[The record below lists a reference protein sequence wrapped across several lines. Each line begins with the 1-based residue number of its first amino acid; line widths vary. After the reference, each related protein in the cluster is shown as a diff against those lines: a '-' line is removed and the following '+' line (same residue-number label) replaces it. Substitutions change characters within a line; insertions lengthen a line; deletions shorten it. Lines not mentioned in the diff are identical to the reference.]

1 MARIVAL
8 LLLYISVA
16 CAEILTPPYFNLALG
31 KKITATATCGDE
43 GPELY
48 CKLVGANADHD
59 ERVIQGQV
67 CDFCDSTNE
76 AKKHPPEFAVDGME
90 TWWQSPPLSRGMK
103 YNEIN
108 LTIDLG
114 QEFHVA
120 YVFVRMGNSPRPG
133 VWSLEKSTDYGKTY
147 KPWQHFSD
155 SPQDCERYFGKES
168 LQPISRDDSVICSI
182 EYSKIVPLEG
192 GEIPISLLNYRPSAN
207 KYFNSSVLQEWTR
220 ATNVRLR
227 LIRTK
232 NLLGHLMS
240 VARQDPTVTRRYYYS
255 IKDISIGGRC
265 MCNGHADTC
274 DPADPESDTSI
285 LVCRCQHN
293 TCGTQCAACCP
304 GFEQKKWRISQ
315 NWDRF
320 ECEPCNCHNHAT
332 ECNYDADVDAKRL
345 SLDIHGN
352 YEGGGVCKNCQHN
365 TEGINCNK
373 CQATYYRPYGKRWDE
388 LDVCQPC
395 NCDLHYSTGN
405 CEEETGRCECRVE
418 FNPPNCDSCAY
429 GYFDYPNCKPCTCNL
444 NGTEGQHCTPT
455 DGMCPCKYNY
465 AGKSCEICAD
475 GYYSPECKNCEC
487 NSVGSVS
494 QVCDKTSGNCTCKSK
509 YSGRTCNQCEAG
521 YYNYPTCK
529 HCNCDT
535 SGTQP
540 NICDDVTGQCICK
553 SGFGGP
559 RCDQCISGYY
569 MEVRGRERSCVPC
582 SCSPTGSTS
591 TSCSA
596 DGKCNCL
603 VNFGGKQCDQC
614 SPGYYKYPECLPC
627 NCDESGTIGSTCD
640 DNGQC
645 NCKPNFDGIKCD
657 KCREQFYNYPACEEC
672 NCDPRGVIAS
682 FAGCGSVPAGELCQC
697 KARVQGRICN
707 DCKPLFW
714 NLQDYNP
721 QGCQECNCDLSG
733 TLGGL
738 GACNTRD
745 GQCMCKMHVG
755 EKQCNQCQDG
765 FYKLETYNQFGCT
778 ACDCD
783 IGGSIDNNCDKI
795 TGQCRCHSRVEGRRC
810 DRPIRAHY
818 FPTLHQFQ
826 YEIEEGLTQSGP
838 VRYRNS
844 EEVFP
849 GYSWKGYVVFSLL
862 QNEVIN
868 VVHIGKSSLYRMV
881 LKYANPLRDPVSAT
895 IVITPESVIETQQ
908 SFNVYLRPTILPQLL
923 TVVVDKGNAPAP
935 FVMNAGNWTVTIKTT
950 KEIMIDYFVL
960 IPEAYY
966 EATVLTK
973 LVDKP
978 CLIGDNKLCRHFAYP
993 SVEGRPISNVSQLVT
1008 AVTEFVNDPEQLR
1021 EYNVG
1026 PQDIPIINQSEQNE
1040 LQFNMKI
1047 DPNGPYVLV
1056 IEYVTPIN
1064 ITGLQISATSSNPSS
1079 GMYNLSSKGIII
1091 IRFQSGDDSES
1102 FALANLND
1110 CPYTSPCRQ
1119 VVIDD
1124 LSRINSFHVQDPN
1137 NVIYI
1142 DGDTNTLAGIKS
1154 IIAIPESEWHL
1165 DYITPRPYCLR
1176 KNGRCIPAVFSTAV
1190 DSKKVEIESGT
1201 GGNRDIRPPILD
1213 NSTIVVYLA
1222 SDFEP
1227 IKIESKVPSPGDYMF
1242 VLHYYQPNH
1251 PESSIRVN
1259 LTADGQLYETIIPI
1273 KHCPSNSGCRALLT
1287 QGDGNT
1293 QFAVN
1298 ENVTIA
1304 FKGDKSKGLWLDY
1317 VLIIAKPDFVE
1328 SALSEVNRVDYTR
1341 EFIDKCAVNHYY
1353 ISANETGFC
1362 RDAMFSITSE
1372 YNSGAL
1378 SCFCDFMGSTELE
1391 CNTFGGQCPCKEN
1404 VIGRTCTSCR
1414 TGYYGFPNCRPC
1426 HCPATAICDENGE
1439 CICPKNVEGENCDRC
1454 KPYTFNFDV
1463 QRGCDDCNCNP
1474 LGVINNQLQCE
1485 ADSGNCLCKDNVIGR
1500 ICDHC
1505 VPGHYAFPDCLQCTC
1520 DLDGTTD
1527 DVCDQNTAQC
1537 YCKKNVRGQACNV
1550 CKDEYF
1556 NLQPDN
1562 PDGCTKC
1569 HCFGKTT
1576 RCSSSYL
1583 SWAEINGMIDW
1594 YLANV
1599 EANRS
1604 LNIYPIA
1611 VPPTLLN
1618 DSVIGAELA
1627 SSDDSQKVVYFGAP
1641 EYYLG
1646 KRLTSYGG
1654 YLTYSIFYTTQGHG
1668 HATDAADVIIGGP
1681 NGFIVHNSVEQP
1693 PAHENWIHSVRM
1705 SEDEFT
1711 NLDGSAVTRD
1721 QFMNILVNITSIYI
1735 RATYWHE
1742 AVSTRLMAVTLDVGV
1757 EQYAEGDRR
1766 ASSVEECQ
1774 CPKAYQGLSCE
1785 QCAEGHYR
1793 LSSGPHAGLCVPC
1806 QCNGHSRECD
1816 VHTGICLGCTDNTMG
1831 DHCEQCIIGYHGDA
1845 TVGTPRD
1852 CLICACPIPYASN
1865 NFAVGCDLSE
1875 NGSLISC
1882 VCKPGYGGARC
1893 EYCTAGYYG
1902 IPEQIGDYCKP
1913 CNCSGNINTND
1924 PGSCDSITGDCLK
1937 CVNNTAGA
1945 ACNLCAPGF
1954 FGDAIFSKNCTACVC
1969 DEYGMERCDPTTGTC
1984 ICRPGV
1990 IGEKC
1995 DRCAPNHYGLNS
2007 GQGCTPCDCG
2017 IASESTQCDDN
2028 TGHCRCAKGVT
2039 GKHCDQCAAG
2049 YWNYT
2054 KEGCDHCNCNKGY
2067 SVGFMCNATGQC
2079 ECLPGVIGEKC
2090 DRCPERWVLIPQEG
2104 CLECDSCTDA
2114 LIFTVEDLNDL
2125 LRSETLDFKDKADTF
2140 FTTQRLNY
2148 ISNQTELLKP
2158 RITELRN
2165 VDLREVTSA
2174 VKGLETNAKNLLR
2187 SAEFAATDSD
2197 KQIIRAAD
2205 LKNAADEILTSV
2217 RENGR
2222 KAKDV
2227 VSHVAELATGL
2238 ELSQQPKVDSALQE
2252 ARQIKNDI
2260 AEKDLKPKE
2269 EQAFN
2274 AYANAS
2280 EQIERMNLF
2289 VQPVNEQIKKFE
2301 SVINAT
2307 RELKEKLHEML
2318 EYTDVAH
2325 HTASEAEKL
2334 NENNRK
2340 SKFGNKVLSVTKLNG
2355 AAMKDLID
2363 AAIDIN
2369 NATFFTSIVD
2379 GITKNAVNVLKD
2391 LSSANNETED
2401 SLKRI
2406 ADDLPN
2412 LTNLTDEALVHAS
2425 NIKNRA
2431 DSLRAL
2437 AERENN
2443 NTRTQDAYSAAS
2455 AYSSIVQEIS
2465 NAKKASDEAE
2475 AAVANVTTINN
2486 LLNASV
2492 SPARERSLELS
2503 ERANLALTNVEQKL
2517 RPNLTQAE
2525 KGLQNATSTLAYADD
2540 ENNAIQLSLPN
2551 APQTSLD
2558 KEKEKVNKVS
2568 ETVKSTKEIMSQ
2580 LGKDLA
2586 SSKEWAQTLP
2596 KLADDAQKMTANIEN
2611 LLSKIGEMGPN
2622 ITSIYRT
2629 VKMKQED
2636 LENRRKVADE
2646 KLQKLKSLIE
2656 QARTVTNRIPVG
2668 VTFDRLTTLQP
2679 RLPDTVDEMSTSTH
2693 VSAYFRTNEKNGF
2706 ILYLGNPKDTM
2717 LRRTKSDDFMVL
2729 GVQNGYPY
2737 LVMDIGDSAESGR
2750 EPARIGSEKFVADN
2764 RWYQVIVDRVGRN
2777 VKLSI
2782 RESLDNGTDKIHDKE
2797 AVLPGQHTIF
2807 NLDREKSKLY
2817 IGGVPSDAK
2826 LQGINFPAFEGQIEE
2841 LMIGD
2846 TPVGLWN
2853 FVNAANLKGARQ
2865 RDKLISSQSGP
2876 QEYRFNGRSHII
2888 MPGRGYLGSQKNQV
2902 LLFFRTYAPDGL
2914 IYLVGD
2920 NKHFFSIQMQDGHVY
2935 LQVSLGNPD
2944 DMVIIGTMKTY
2955 NDGKWHRLDAG
2966 RYFTSCSLRVD
2977 NEILKMVSTS
2987 DVKEITSLDTMNFGG
3002 NNKGIIHV
3010 TSKGFDGCL
3019 RQISI
3024 DGVNIDLSD
3033 NVESVGI
3040 AYGCQFASLVSFSG
3054 ENSYLRFVDITTENL
3069 QLTLKF
3075 KTSSPDGLLFVYVSR
3090 TQTMATP
3097 DSISLSLIKGTLVLM
3112 SQRESLDTGLSTY
3125 NDSQWHV
3132 VTVTHSSKA
3141 LRLVVDDFDYFSTD
3155 SAPAPLHILDGVLF
3169 VGGVQPGYVV
3179 GGKVGSKTP
3188 FKGCIADA
3196 TINGRVLNLLEPFS
3210 NHSVTFGRCGKTT
3223 TTGGVPPDSNAWPV
3237 PQRGDVLPTPSIVD
3251 SDEEEVTNKID
3262 SPFVYGEETTVTIP
3276 STTIASEAPPIQTTT
3291 KAPFVTTTTAKPP
3304 TTTKLPPPLPEP
3316 GCALAYD
3323 QQYTI
3328 GDPEE
3333 GYRFGT
3339 KNDSR
3344 IEYAK
3349 LPGRQLEGFDL
3360 TITLRTFDEHGGLVF
3375 YAAAE
3380 RSPGQFLAVY
3390 MKEAK
3395 IYFTFNCGGETGM
3408 VVSTQTYN
3416 DTEWHTATLVR
3427 NGGHGKLTVDGERI
3441 GETSVTC
3448 QAPAVLTPPY
3458 YYGGLWNI
3466 SNSIS
3471 EHLMD
3476 FYQPFK
3482 GCLKGLMMN
3491 GQYVT
3496 DILNRVNSLRCID
3509 NVENGVYF
3517 GPSNNV
3523 HSNYLKLLENFK
3535 VGYEIS
3541 ISMEIKPRNS
3551 TGLLL
3556 SVHGKRDF
3564 MILELVENEVIA
3576 NVENG
3581 KGPFHASYKLG
3592 NKFSLCDGNWH
3603 RIHAVKSRHVVSV
3616 GVDGHFSDAGL
3627 GQSGSTDTR
3636 SALYIGGHERSLSRV
3651 KGVRSRRGFTGC
3663 IRNIVIKDVP
3673 VQIPLTAARRNTHI
3687 GVCPND

>member
-1 MARIVAL
+1 MARVVAL
-8 LLLYISVA
+8 LLLYTSIAS
-16 CAEILTPPYFNLALG
+16 AEILTPPYFNLALG

-133 VWSLEKSTDYGKTY
+133 VWSLEKSTDYGKTF
-147 KPWQHFSD
+147 KPWQYFSD
-155 SPQDCERYFGKES
+155 SPQDCERYFEKES
-168 LQPISRDDSVICSI
+168 LQPITKDDSVICST

-227 LIRTK
+227 LLRTK

-240 VARQDPTVTRRYYYS
+240 VARQDPTVTRRYFYS

-265 MCNGHADTC
+265 MCNGHATTC
-274 DPADPESDTSI
+274 DPADPESDTTI

-293 TCGTQCAACCP
+293 TCGPQCAACCP

-320 ECEPCNCHNHAT
+320 ACEPCNCHNHTT
-332 ECNYDADVDAKRL
+332 ECEYDADVDAKGL

-373 CQATYYRPYGKRWDE
+373 CQATFYRPYGKRWDE

-395 NCDLHYSTGN
+395 NCNLHYSTGN
-405 CEEETGRCECRVE
+405 CEEETGRCECRRE
-418 FNPPNCDSCAY
+418 FNPPNCDSCSY
-429 GYFDYPNCKPCTCNL
+429 GYFDYPDCKPCTCNL

-494 QVCDKTSGNCTCKSK
+494 QVCDKNSGNCTCKSK

-540 NICDDVTGQCICK
+540 NICDDVNGQCICK
-553 SGFGGP
+553 PGFGGP
-559 RCDQCISGYY
+559 RCDQCIAGYY

-582 SCSPTGSTS
+582 NCSPTGSTS

-614 SPGYYKYPECLPC
+614 SPGYYKFPECLPC

-645 NCKPNFDGIKCD
+645 HCKPNFDGVNCD
-657 KCREQFYNYPACEEC
+657 RCREQFYNYPACEEC
-672 NCDPRGVIAS
+672 NCDPRGVVAS

-721 QGCQECNCDLSG
+721 QGCQECSCNLAG

-745 GQCMCKMHVG
+745 GQCTCKMHVG

-765 FYKLETYNQFGCT
+765 FYNLETYNQFGCT

-783 IGGSIDNNCDKI
+783 IGGSIDNNCDKG

-810 DRPIRAHY
+810 DRPIPAHY

-826 YEIEEGLTQSGP
+826 YEVEEGLTQSGP

-881 LKYANPLRDPVSAT
+881 LKYANPLRDPVTAT
-895 IVITPESVIETQQ
+895 IVITPESVVETQQ
-908 SFNVYLRPTILPQLL
+908 RFNVYLRPTIQPQLI
-923 TVVVDKGNAPAP
+923 TVLVEKGNAPAP

-978 CLIGDNKLCRHFAYP
+978 CVIGDKNLCRHFAYP
-993 SVEGRPISNVSQLVT
+993 SLDGRPTTNVTEMVS
-1008 AVTEFVNDPEQLR
+1008 AVTEFINDPEQLK
-1021 EYNVG
+1021 EYNAG
-1026 PQDIPIINQSEQNE
+1026 PNDIPIINQSEQNE
-1040 LQFNMKI
+1040 LEYNMKI
-1047 DPNGPYVLV
+1047 DPSGSYVLV

-1064 ITGLQISATSSNPSS
+1064 RTALEISQSSSDPS
-1079 GMYNLSSKGIII
+1079 GGIYNLFPRGVVV
-1091 IRFQSGDDSES
+1091 IRFQSGDSSES

-1110 CPYTSPCRQ
+1110 CPYTAPCRQ
-1119 VVIDD
+1119 VVVDD
-1124 LSRINSFHVQDPN
+1124 LAKIFTFHVQDPN
-1137 NVIYI
+1137 NVVYVN
-1142 DGDTNTLAGIKS
+1142 GDTSTLAGIKS

-1176 KNGRCIPAVFSTAV
+1176 RDGRCIPAVFPTAV
-1190 DSKKVEIESGT
+1190 DSKKVEIETGT

-1222 SDFEP
+1222 PEFEP
-1227 IKIESKVPSPGDYMF
+1227 IKIESKVPSPGDYIF
-1242 VLHYYQPNH
+1242 VVHYYQPNH
-1251 PESSIRVN
+1251 PKSSINVN
-1259 LTADGQLYETIIPI
+1259 LTADGQQYETSIPI
-1273 KHCPSNSGCRALLT
+1273 EHCPSNSGCRALLT
-1287 QGDGNT
+1287 QADGNT

-1298 ENVTIA
+1298 ENFTIE
-1304 FKGDKSKGLWLDY
+1304 FKGDTSKGLWLDY
-1317 VLIIAKPDFVE
+1317 VLVVAKSDFVD
-1328 SALSEVNRVDYTR
+1328 SALTEANRVDYTR

-1353 ISANETGFC
+1353 INSNETGFC

-1404 VIGRTCTSCR
+1404 VIGRTCTACR

-1426 HCPATAICDENGE
+1426 HCPITAICDENGE

-1474 LGVINNQLQCE
+1474 LGVIDNELQCE
-1485 ADSGNCLCKDNVIGR
+1485 ADSGNCLCKENVIGR
-1500 ICDHC
+1500 VCDHC

-1520 DLDGTTD
+1520 DLDGSTD

-1537 YCKKNVRGQACNV
+1537 YCKKHVRGQACNV

-1583 SWAEINGMIDW
+1583 SWAEINGMNDW
-1594 YLANV
+1594 YLVNV
-1599 EANRS
+1599 EANRT
-1604 LNIYPIA
+1604 LNIFPIT
-1611 VPPTLLN
+1611 VPPTVLN
-1618 DSVIGAELA
+1618 DSVIGADLA
-1627 SSDDSQKVVYFGAP
+1627 SNDDGAQKVVYFGAP
-1641 EYYLG
+1641 DYYLG

-1654 YLTYSIFYTTQGHG
+1654 YLTYSIFYTTQEGG
-1668 HATDAADVIIGGP
+1668 HAIDAADVIIGGA
-1681 NGFIVHNSVEQP
+1681 NGYIVHNSIEQP
-1693 PAHENWIHSVRM
+1693 PALENWIHSVRL
-1705 SEDEFT
+1705 SEDEFN

-1721 QFMNILVNITSIYI
+1721 QLMNVLVNITSIYI

-1742 AVSTRLMAVTLDVGV
+1742 AVTTRLIAVTLDVGV
-1757 EQYAEGDRR
+1757 EEYAEGDRR
-1766 ASSVEECQ
+1766 ASSVEECH
-1774 CPKAYQGLSCE
+1774 CPKAYRGLSCE
-1785 QCAEGHYR
+1785 QCAEGYYR
-1793 LSSGPHAGLCVPC
+1793 LSSGPYAGFCVPC
-1806 QCNGHSRECD
+1806 QCNGHSKECD
-1816 VHTGICLGCTDNTMG
+1816 VNTGICLECTDNTMG
-1831 DHCEQCIIGYHGDA
+1831 DHCEQCILGYHGDA

-1865 NFAVGCDLSE
+1865 NFAVGCDLSG

-1882 VCKPGYGGARC
+1882 VCKPGYDGARC

-1902 IPEQIGDYCKP
+1902 IPEEIGDYCKP

-1954 FGDAIFSKNCTACVC
+1954 YGDAIFSKNCTACVC
-1969 DEYGMERCDPTTGTC
+1969 DEYGMERCDPATGTC
-1984 ICRPGV
+1984 VCRPGV

-1995 DRCAPNHYGLNS
+1995 DRCAPNHYGLSS

-2017 IASESTQCDDN
+2017 IASESSQCDDN

-2114 LIFTVEDLNDL
+2114 LIFTVQDLNDL
-2125 LRSETLDFKDKADTF
+2125 LSTETLDFKDKADTF

-2158 RITELRN
+2158 KVAELKN
-2165 VDLREVTSA
+2165 VDLEEVTTA
-2174 VKGLETNAKNLLR
+2174 VKGLETSAKNLLR

-2197 KQIIRAAD
+2197 KQIVRAAD
-2205 LKNAADEILTSV
+2205 LTSTADEVLAAV
-2217 RENGR
+2217 RENGQ
-2222 KAKDV
+2222 KAKDI
-2227 VSHVAELATGL
+2227 VSHVSELATGL

-2269 EQAFN
+2269 QLAFN
-2274 AYANAS
+2274 AYTNAT

-2289 VQPVNEQIKKFE
+2289 VQPVLQQIKRFE
-2301 SVINAT
+2301 SIMNDT
-2307 RELKEKLHEML
+2307 HELKKKLNEML
-2318 EYTDVAH
+2318 EYTTFAQ
-2325 HTASEAEKL
+2325 HTAAEAEKL
-2334 NENNRK
+2334 NTNNRK
-2340 SKFGNKVLSVTKLNG
+2340 SKFGNKVSSVTKLNG

-2369 NATFFTSIVD
+2369 NATYFTSKVD
-2379 GITKNAVNVLKD
+2379 AITKDAANVLNEISAVND
-2391 LSSANNETED
+2391 ETEK
-2401 SLKRI
+2401 SLMTI
-2406 ADDLPN
+2406 ADTLPN
-2412 LTNLTDEALVHAS
+2412 LSNLTDEALVHAS
-2425 NIKNRA
+2425 NLRNRA
-2431 DSLRAL
+2431 DNLRAL

-2443 NTRTQDAYSAAS
+2443 NTRTKDAYSAAS
-2455 AYSSIVQEIS
+2455 AYSSIVQEIGD
-2465 NAKKASDEAE
+2465 AKKASDEAE
-2475 AAVANVTTINN
+2475 AAVANISNINTV
-2486 LLNASV
+2486 LNNRV
-2492 SPARERSLELS
+2492 SPARDRSLALS
-2503 ERANLALTNVEQKL
+2503 ERATLALANVEQKL
-2517 RPNLTQAE
+2517 RPNLTQAD
-2525 KGLQNATSTLAYADD
+2525 LALRNATSTLGYADD
-2540 ENNAIQLSLPN
+2540 ENNAILLSLPN
-2551 APQTSLD
+2551 APHTSL
-2558 KEKEKVNKVS
+2558 EKESEKADKVS
-2568 ETVKSTKEIMSQ
+2568 EKVKSTIDIMSN
-2580 LGKDLA
+2580 LGNDLA

-2596 KLADDAQKMTANIEN
+2596 KLADDAQKMTSNIEN
-2611 LLSKIGEMGPN
+2611 LLNNIGEMDPM
-2622 ITSIYRT
+2622 ISTTYQT
-2629 VKMKQED
+2629 VKMKQLN
-2636 LENRRKVADE
+2636 LENRRQEADD
-2646 KLQKLKSLIE
+2646 KLQKLRSLIE
-2656 QARTVTNRIPVG
+2656 QARTVANRIPVG
-2668 VTFDRLTTLQP
+2668 VTFDRRSTLQP
-2679 RLPDTVDEMSTSTH
+2679 RLPETVDEMSTSTH
-2693 VSAYFRTNEKNGF
+2693 VSAYFRTKENNGF

-2817 IGGVPSDAK
+2817 VGGVPSDAK
-2826 LQGINFPAFEGQIEE
+2826 LQGISFPAFEGQIEE

-2853 FVNAANLKGARQ
+2853 FVSAANLKGARQ

-2876 QEYRFNGRSHII
+2876 QEYRFNGRSHVI

-2914 IYLVGD
+2914 IYLVGED
-2920 NKHFFSIQMQDGHVY
+2920 KHFFSIQMQDGHVY

-2944 DMVIIGTMKTY
+2944 DMVIIGTTKTY

-2977 NEILKMVSTS
+2977 NEIIKMVSTS
-2987 DVKEITSLDTMNFGG
+2987 DVKEITALDTMNFGG
-3002 NNKGIIHV
+3002 NNKDIIHV
-3010 TSKGFDGCL
+3010 TNKGFDGCI

-3024 DGVNIDLSD
+3024 DGVNIDLSE

-3040 AYGCQFASLVSFSG
+3040 AYGCQFASLVSLSG
-3054 ENSYLRFVDITTENL
+3054 DNSYLRFVDITTENL

-3090 TQTMATP
+3090 TVTMARA
-3097 DSISLSLIKGTLVLM
+3097 DSISLSLIRGTLVLM
-3112 SQRESLDTGLSTY
+3112 SQRETLDTGLSTY

-3132 VTVTHSSKA
+3132 VTVTHNSKA

-3169 VGGVQPGYVV
+3169 VGGLQPGYVV
-3179 GGKVGSKTP
+3179 GGKVGSKVP

-3196 TINGRVLNLLEPFS
+3196 TINGRVLNLLEPFG
-3210 NHSVTFGRCGKTT
+3210 NNSVTFGRCGKTT
-3223 TTGGVPPDSNAWPV
+3223 TTGGVPPDVGAWPA
-3237 PQRGDVLPTPSIVD
+3237 PTQGDVLPTPSLID
-3251 SDEEEVTNKID
+3251 PLQEVTTKID
-3262 SPFVYGEETTVTIP
+3262 TPLIYAPGPTVTTPETTA
-3276 STTIASEAPPIQTTT
+3276 ASEPPTIQTTT
-3291 KAPFVTTTTAKPP
+3291 KSPFVP
-3304 TTTKLPPPLPEP
+3304 TTTIRPSTTPRLPPPLPES

-3323 QQYTI
+3323 PQYSI
-3328 GDPEE
+3328 GDPTE

-3344 IEYAK
+3344 IEYSK

-3380 RSPGQFLAVY
+3380 RAPGQFLAVY

-3395 IYFTFNCGGETGM
+3395 LHFTFNCGGETGL

-3448 QAPAVLTPPY
+3448 DAPAVLTPPY
-3458 YYGGLWNI
+3458 YYGGLRNI

-3471 EHLMD
+3471 QNLMD

-3496 DILNRVNSLRCID
+3496 DILYRVNSLRCTD
-3509 NVENGVYF
+3509 NVESGVYF

-3541 ISMEIKPRNS
+3541 ITMEIKPRNS

-3564 MILELVENEVIA
+3564 MILELLENEVVA

-3616 GVDGHFSDAGL
+3616 GVDGHFSDPCV

-3636 SALYIGGHERSLSRV
+3636 SALYIGGHERSISRV

-3663 IRNIVIKDVP
+3663 IRNIVIKEVP